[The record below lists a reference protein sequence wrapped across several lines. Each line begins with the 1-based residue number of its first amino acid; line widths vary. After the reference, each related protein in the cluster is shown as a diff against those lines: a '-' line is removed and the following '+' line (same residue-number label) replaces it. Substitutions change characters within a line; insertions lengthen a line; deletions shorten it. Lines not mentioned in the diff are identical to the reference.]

1 VKENGVPSE
10 TKEPDLEN
18 VHVPALASED
28 TTETEADALYAQGM
42 AHYRRRE
49 WKEARERFARLKAIA
64 PDRRGVDTLLNEVD
78 IFIQLQAMQPDQRAA
93 VPATESRRLP
103 RTEIGVPRQAVAA
116 RPARGHLSRPAIALA
131 LTAVIVIALALY
143 ASGTIGKLIG
153 SQRQAR
159 VQSLI
164 NQGRAALNVGEYDRA
179 VKAFGDA
186 LALSPGNEEI
196 KTWYKKAERFQQLTS
211 LCTQAQADIAAAHWA
226 SALDKLQ
233 QIIEWDPTFCNAVER
248 TTLVKSQQ
256 ALEARYAEGQDF
268 FKQANWAETIRVLE
282 RLRDEAATFRSSE
295 VQQTLFL
302 AYFRQGV
309 DWMARA
315 GDSLNLVNQ
324 AIQSFDSALA
334 LYPSDSTALEEK
346 RLASLYRQAY
356 LFVGQKDWPQ
366 AVVVLQ
372 QIHDGRPDYMEG
384 RAISMLCASFLQL
397 GDVYHASGNLE
408 QALQQYKNVLAIK
421 DCDHVQAAI
430 KEREVYLILNPPTP
444 TPTRTPPPTRTP
456 RPTPTATATPSPTP
470 RPPPP
475 VEPTQPPR

>member
-1 VKENGVPSE
+1 MPSE
-10 TKEPDLEN
+10 TKKPELDSL
-18 VHVPALASED
+18 HVPALAPED
-28 TTETEADALYAQGM
+28 TSETEADALYAQGM

-49 WKEARERFARLKAIA
+49 WKEARECFARLKAIA

-78 IFIQLQAMQPDQRAA
+78 IFIQLQAMQPDQRASA
-93 VPATESRRLP
+93 PTAESRRLP
-103 RTEIGVPRQAVAA
+103 RAEVIIPRPAVAG
-116 RPARGHLSRPAIALA
+116 RSARGRVSRPAIALA
-131 LTAVIVIALALY
+131 LTAVIVLVLALY
-143 ASGTIGKLIG
+143 ASGAIGKLVG

-186 LALSPGNEEI
+186 LALSPSNEEI
-196 KTWYKKAERFQQLTS
+196 KTWYKKAERLQQLTS
-211 LCTQAQADIAAAHWA
+211 LCTQAQEDITAARWS

-233 QIIEWDPTFCNAVER
+233 QIVEWDPTFCNAVER
-248 TTLVKSQQ
+248 TTLVKTQQ
-256 ALEARYAEGQDF
+256 AFDERYAEGQDY
-268 FKQANWAETIRVLE
+268 FKQANWAEAIRVLE
-282 RLRDEAATFRSSE
+282 RLRDEAASFRSSD

-309 DWMARA
+309 DWMSRA

-346 RLASLYRQAY
+346 HLASLYRQAY

-372 QIHDGRPDYMEG
+372 QICDGRPDYLDG
-384 RAISMLCASFLQL
+384 RATSMLCASFLQL
-397 GDVYHASGNLE
+397 GDVYNASGNLE
-408 QALQQYKNVLAIK
+408 QALQQYRNVLAIK

-430 KEREVYLILNPPTP
+430 KEREVYVILYPPTP

-456 RPTPTATATPSPTP
+456 RPTPTSTATPSPTQ

>member
-10 TKEPDLEN
+10 TRDPELDNL
-18 VHVPALASED
+18 HVPALAPDD
-28 TTETEADALYAQGM
+28 TTETEADALYSQGM

-49 WKEARERFARLKAIA
+49 WKEARECFARLKASA

-78 IFIQLQAMQPDQRAA
+78 IFIQLQAMQPGQRA
-93 VPATESRRLP
+93 VLPATESRRSP
-103 RTEIGVPRQAVAA
+103 RPEVNVPRPSAG
-116 RPARGHLSRPAIALA
+116 RPARGRVSRPAIALA
-131 LTAVIVIALALY
+131 LTALVVIALALY

-159 VQSLI
+159 IQSLV

-186 LALSPGNEEI
+186 LALAPGNEEI
-196 KTWYKKAERFQQLTS
+196 GTWYKKAERFQQLTS
-211 LCTQAQADIAAAHWA
+211 LCAQAQEDIAAAQWS

-233 QIIEWDPTFCNAVER
+233 QIIAWDPTFCNAVER
-248 TTLVKSQQ
+248 TALVKTQQ
-256 ALEARYAEGQDF
+256 ALEAQYAEAQDY
-268 FKQANWAETIRVLE
+268 FKQANWTEAIRILE
-282 RLRDEAATFRSSE
+282 QLRDEAATFRSNE

-302 AYFRQGV
+302 AHFRQGV

-334 LYPSDSTALEEK
+334 LYPSDGTALEEK
-346 RLASLYRQAY
+346 RLAGLYRQAY

-366 AVVVLQ
+366 AVVVLK
-372 QIHDGRPDYMEG
+372 QIHDSRPNYMEG
-384 RAISMLCASFLQL
+384 RATSMLCASFLQL
-397 GDVYHASGNLE
+397 GDVYNGSGNLE
-408 QALQQYKNVLAIK
+408 QALQQYRNVLAIE

-430 KEREVYLILNPPTP
+430 KEREVYMILYPPTP
-444 TPTRTPPPTRTP
+444 TPTRTPLPTRTP
-456 RPTPTATATPSPTP
+456 RPTPTVTATPSPTP

-475 VEPTQPPR
+475 VQPTQPPR